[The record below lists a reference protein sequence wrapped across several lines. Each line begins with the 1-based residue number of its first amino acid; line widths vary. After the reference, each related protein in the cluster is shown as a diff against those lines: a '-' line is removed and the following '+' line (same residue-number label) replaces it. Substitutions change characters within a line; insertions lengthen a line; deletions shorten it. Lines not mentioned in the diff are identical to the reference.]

1 MKKKIISTLLVCGLT
16 TGLQAGG
23 DIGGAVSFEN
33 SDLIDANNESSVQV
47 VESKKIVEEVNKE
60 VKEEIKVVE
69 APKKAKNFYM
79 VAKGIYTMGDE
90 VDNLDADSGYG
101 AGIDFGYRLGGGFA
115 SELGFAFSKSAL
127 NNPAENEISSKTAG
141 LSLVYT
147 YDVAK
152 AIGVFAKVGYMY
164 EQQKIDSLNI
174 DDDDSGVSYGAGVEY
189 KINDDYGVVAEY
201 QGSTID
207 SLRGDTASL
216 GLMYNF

>member
-1 MKKKIISTLLVCGLT
+1 MKKKIISTLLVSGLT

-33 SDLIDANNESSVQV
+33 SDLTDANNESSVQV
-47 VESKKIVEEVNKE
+47 VVEPKKIVEEVKKE
-60 VKEEIKVVE
+60 VKAVE
-69 APKKAKNFYM
+69 DAPKKAKNFYM
-79 VAKGIYTMGDE
+79 VAKGIYAMGDE
-90 VDNLDADSGYG
+90 VNKLDADSGYG
-101 AGIDFGYRLGGGFA
+101 AGIDLGYRFSNGLA
-115 SELGFAFSKSAL
+115 TELGFTFSKNTL
-127 NNPAENEISSKTAG
+127 NNPAENEISSKTAA

-164 EQQKIDSLNI
+164 EQQKINSLNI

-216 GLMYNF
+216 GFMYNF